1 MIKGFRQIAFLTAVS
16 RVLGFARDTAY
27 AIVFGPGPLL
37 DAWFI
42 AFRIPNLGRRLFGE
56 GAASASLIPVY
67 SEQLHNNPDGAKRV
81 ANTVITALFVVLAGL
96 VLLGEGFI
104 WLLYKYFGEATETHL
119 ILSLTAITLP
129 YMILI
134 CLVAVIAG
142 ILNVHRHFA
151 APAMAPIIMN
161 LCIIT
166 GATAAAWIFPVHIR
180 DKIGGINPNIIYS
193 FEQPAVKQLFVVA
206 VSVIAAGI
214 LEFAV
219 QIPPLHKAG
228 LSLRMSWDIY
238 SEPFKKILCMMGPM
252 IIGLAATQINTLA
265 DDLVAWWFSGSL
277 EKGQFFTLFGY
288 QIRYPLWRGSVSYL
302 GFAQHLYQLPLG
314 VFGISLATALFPV
327 MSSRAAQKDYAGLCK
342 MVSLGIR
349 SSIFVALPCSLG
361 MILIARPFISVWLR
375 HGNFQ
380 ATDIP
385 GVVTALI
392 FYSVGITGYFL
403 QQIMVRTFYSLQ
415 DSKAPVWTG
424 LVAVGV
430 NFVLNIV
437 LIWLLRSVGG
447 LAASTAFC
455 SYLQVVILTVMLRKR
470 LGHSIL
476 ENLMATL
483 VKTTVAVTVMWFVGR
498 GVLTIMDNLPGEFWF
513 NMLRLAAV
521 IPSAAAVYLLAAK
534 LLHIEEL
541 ALLKGTRLSDEE
553 QTYDD

>member
-1 MIKGFRQIAFLTAVS
+1 MIKGFSQIAFLTAIS

-56 GAASASLIPVY
+56 GAASASLIPIY
-67 SEQLHNNPDGAKRV
+67 SEQLHNNPDNAKRL

-96 VLLGEGFI
+96 VLLGEVFI
-104 WLLYKYFGEATETHL
+104 WLLYEYFGKATETHL

-142 ILNVHRHFA
+142 VLNVHRHFA

-161 LCIIT
+161 LCIIA
-166 GATAAAWIFPVHIR
+166 GATTAAWLFPVHIK
-180 DKIGGINPNIIYS
+180 DKISGINPNVIYS
-193 FEQPAVKQLFVVA
+193 FDQPAVRQLFVVA

-214 LEFAV
+214 FEFAV

-228 LSLRMSWDIY
+228 LSLQMSWDIY
-238 SEPFKKILCMMGPM
+238 SEPFKKVLRMMGPM
-252 IIGLAATQINTLA
+252 IIGLAVTQINTLA
-265 DDLVAWWFSGSL
+265 DDLVAWWFSGSV
-277 EKGQFFTLFGY
+277 EKGQFFTLLGY
-288 QIRYPLWRGSVSYL
+288 QIKYPLWRGSVSYL

-314 VFGISLATALFPV
+314 IFGISLATALFPV
-327 MSSRAAQKDYAGLCK
+327 MSMRAAQKDYAGLCK

-361 MILIARPFISVWLR
+361 MILIAKPLISVWLR

-380 ATDIP
+380 ASDIQ
-385 GVVTALI
+385 GVVKALV
-392 FYSVGITGYFL
+392 FYSLGITGYFL
-403 QQIMVRTFYSLQ
+403 QQIMVRTFYSMQ
-415 DSKAPVWTG
+415 DSKAPVRTG

-430 NFVLNIV
+430 NFVLNII
-437 LIWLLRSVGG
+437 LIWLLGTGG

-455 SYLQVVILTVMLRKR
+455 SYLQVVILAVMLRKR
-470 LGHSIL
+470 LGSSIL
-476 ENLMATL
+476 ENLMVTL
-483 VKTTVAVTVMWFVGR
+483 VKTTVAVSVMWFAGR
-498 GVLTIMDNLPGEFWF
+498 GVLTIMDDLPGEFWF

-521 IPSAAAVYLLAAK
+521 IPSAVAVYLLAAK
-534 LLHIEEL
+534 LLHIKEL
-541 ALLKGTRLSDEE
+541 ALLRGTRLSEE
-553 QTYDD
+553 QQTYDD

>member
-1 MIKGFRQIAFLTAVS
+1 MIKGFSQIAFLTAIS
-16 RVLGFARDTAY
+16 RVLGFVRDTTY

-67 SEQLHNNPDGAKRV
+67 SEQLHNNPDDAKRL

-96 VLLGEGFI
+96 VLLGEVFI
-104 WLLYKYFGEATETHL
+104 WLLYEYFGEATETHL

-151 APAMAPIIMN
+151 TPAMAPIIMN

-166 GATAAAWIFPVHIR
+166 GATAAAWFFPVHIK
-180 DKIGGINPNIIYS
+180 DKISGIDPNVVYS
-193 FEQPAVKQLFVVA
+193 LDQPAVKQLFVVA
-206 VSVIAAGI
+206 VSVIVAGI
-214 LEFAV
+214 LELAI

-228 LSLRMSWDIY
+228 LSLQMSWDIY
-238 SEPFKKILCMMGPM
+238 SEPFKKVMRMMGPM
-252 IIGLAATQINTLA
+252 IIGLAVTQINTLA
-265 DDLVAWWFSGSL
+265 DDLMAWWFSGSL
-277 EKGQFFTLFGY
+277 AKGEFFTLLGH
-288 QIRYPLWRGSVSYL
+288 QIKYPLWRGSVSYL

-314 VFGISLATALFPV
+314 IFGISLATALFPV
-327 MSSRAAQKDYAGLCK
+327 MSMRAAKKDYAGLCK

-349 SSIFVALPCSLG
+349 SSVFVALPCSLG
-361 MILIARPFISVWLR
+361 MILIAGPLISVWLR

-380 ATDIP
+380 ASDIP
-385 GVVTALI
+385 GVVTALV
-392 FYSVGITGYFL
+392 FYSIGITGYFL

-415 DSKAPVWTG
+415 DSKVPVRAG
-424 LVAVGV
+424 LIAVGV
-430 NFVLNIV
+430 NFVLNII
-437 LIWLLRSVGG
+437 LIWLLGIGG

-470 LGHSIL
+470 LGRSIL
-476 ENLMATL
+476 ENLMVTL
-483 VKTTVAVTVMWFVGR
+483 IKTTVAVTVMWFAGR
-498 GVLTIMDNLPGEFWF
+498 GVLAIMGDLPGEFWF
-513 NMLRLAAV
+513 NMLRLAVV
-521 IPSAAAVYLLAAK
+521 IPSSVAVYLLAAK

-541 ALLKGTRLSDEE
+541 ALLRRTRLSGEQ